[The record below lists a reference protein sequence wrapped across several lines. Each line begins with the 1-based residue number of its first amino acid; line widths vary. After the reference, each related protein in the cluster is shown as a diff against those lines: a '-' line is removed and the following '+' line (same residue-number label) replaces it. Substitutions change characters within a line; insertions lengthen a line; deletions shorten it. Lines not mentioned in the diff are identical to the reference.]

1 MESPLRSFDLSGR
14 VAVVTGGSRGLG
26 EAMVRGFAACGADV
40 VIASRKAQAC
50 EKLAGEVRADLFWGT
65 GAEAGE
71 LAGNMKQQG
80 QIWLLWPKGIPLPA
94 VAAPTQGPGSKS

>member
-1 MESPLRSFDLSGR
+1 MPLTAGYSVAIDRKVIPLGSLLWLSTTRPDGSPVIRP
-14 VAVVTGGSRGLG
+14 VAAQDTGG
-26 EAMVRGFAACGADV
+26 A
-40 VIASRKAQAC
+40 I
-50 EKLAGEVRADLFWGT
+50 AGEVRADLFWGT

-94 VAAPTQGPGSKS
+94 VAAPTQSPGSKS